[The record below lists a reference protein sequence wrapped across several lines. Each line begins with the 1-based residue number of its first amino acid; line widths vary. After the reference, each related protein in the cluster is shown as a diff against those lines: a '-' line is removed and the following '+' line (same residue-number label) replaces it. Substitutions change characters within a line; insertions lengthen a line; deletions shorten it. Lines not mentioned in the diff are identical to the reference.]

1 MKRWMILA
9 GMGMALAAGA
19 AATVRA
25 AEAQP
30 WLHVYVTESGERG
43 ETVRVNVPIELV
55 EKVLPLVRHERF
67 REGKVRI
74 EMGDSDFSAADLR
87 AVWQA
92 VRASRDAEYVT
103 VEGPDEKVRVAKRG
117 DEILVLVD
125 GSAEKA
131 EKVEARIP
139 LDVLDALFSGSEE
152 ELDVQ
157 AALQV
162 LARKGSGDIVTVQD
176 GDTRVRVWIDSS
188 EEGR

>member
-1 MKRWMILA
+1 MKRAMILA
-9 GMGMALAAGA
+9 AIGLALAAGA
-19 AATVRA
+19 ARTA
-25 AEAQP
+25 ASEP
-30 WLHVYVTESGERG
+30 WLHVHVVESGGDG

-55 EKVLPLVRHERF
+55 EKVLPLIRHERL

-74 EMGDSDFSAADLR
+74 EMGDSDFSTADLR

-92 VRASRDAEYVT
+92 VRTSRDAEYVT

-117 DEILVLVD
+117 EEILVLVD
-125 GSAEKA
+125 GTAQKA

-139 LDVLDALFSGSEE
+139 LDVLDALFSGPEE

-157 AALQV
+157 AAIRV
-162 LARKGSGDIVTVQD
+162 LARRGSGDIVTVED

-188 EEGR
+188 EDGR